1 MTLWDQV
8 SYRKFADDKKLSG
21 GVDMTKGWDAIQ
33 TELDKLSKWMH
44 VKLMR
49 FSNAKDTAIL
59 KPVPVDLFNI
69 INDAICLISVGFFAH
84 SNRE

>member
-1 MTLWDQV
+1 MSSVPAGPYQDQFCSRTPQIILWDQV

-33 TELDKLSKWMH
+33 TELDKLNKWMH

-49 FSNAKDTAIL
+49 FSNAKGKVL
-59 KPVPVDLFNI
+59 DLSEYNPQM
-69 INDAICLISVGFFAH
+69 
-84 SNRE
+84 